1 MVRKALGALVVALCV
16 AVAVAAPA
24 SAGGKELSHK
34 AAAAKLRAAGISW
47 TSSGHCSNRNNPTC
61 TSFSGIKSGTIS
73 GIVTFK
79 KSSRCKVTVTGGTE
93 TGHASGTY
101 SHWNGY
107 KVDFSKY
114 TCVGNYIRGRFTRI
128 ADRGDG
134 AAQWRSASGNIYADE
149 GNHWDVTYYN
159 CGGC

>member
-1 MVRKALGALVVALCV
+1 MVRKALGVLVVALCM
-16 AVAVAAPA
+16 AVAVSAPA

-34 AAAAKLRAAGISW
+34 AAAAKLRAANIGW
-47 TSSGHCSNRNNPTC
+47 TSSGRCSNRDNPTC

-73 GIVTFK
+73 GVVTFK

-107 KVDFSKY
+107 KIDIAETAHPSADADPVPNSPYPVSQQGQADALLRVF
-114 TCVGNYIRGRFTRI
+114 RI
-128 ADRGDG
+128 VEQLMIDR
-134 AAQWRSASGNIYADE
+134 
-149 GNHWDVTYYN
+149 HP
-159 CGGC
+159 